1 MAGLQP
7 AGWTKLPVAIE
18 QSPKTEFLLNK
29 YIQNFGFSISFKIA
43 TNSMEDPAVDNDA
56 KGTCQAIGCECEEGS
71 SKYQC
76 IEPTYGRVDIRESY
90 FIEFD

>member
-56 KGTCQAIGCECEEGS
+56 KGTCQTIGCECVRKGC
-71 SKYQC
+71 QN
-76 IEPTYGRVDIRESY
+76 INLV
-90 FIEFD
+90 